1 MSRCFDAI
9 GTNEDAGGGT
19 REWHGRDVRRRARYE
34 ARVAANRARARVRG
48 KTGRVSAPRAVPT
61 DSDVTKRHS
70 AFRRDSSE
78 NPRFPNCRVVR
89 FPRSTRVSTSRVPSW
104 GVSCLCQPERGRS
117 RAPSPRATS
126 PERSFG
132 ATDRAN
138 PQKRFSPR
146 PCAGVNLETE
156 NALAE
161 CVRNSVV
168 GVPTGATDPQ
178 VSRRCR
184 ARLRVRP
191 RRPEEW
197 QARVARVRLTSQILT
212 FTSAPGCLV
221 SGRCRTVGRST
232 RCHLG
237 GNFPDGSRDRGAV
250 ARHFDARTPRASRAL
265 PRANAR
271 ARTRTARSALQEVRR
286 TRAFLRDVSPR
297 RLEARYLL
305 GSGRLRRQSAT
316 RPHRR
321 RGRARVGRRGGRRRR
336 HG

>member
-1 MSRCFDAI
+1 MHDDGCEMRDARCSMSRCFDAI

-19 REWHGRDVRRRARYE
+19 RAWHGRDVRRRARYD

-61 DSDVTKRHS
+61 DSDATKRHS

-104 GVSCLCQPERGRS
+104 GVSCLCQPQRGRS
-117 RAPSPRATS
+117 RAPFPRATS

-197 QARVARVRLTSQILT
+197 QARVARVRLTSQILDFHFCT
-212 FTSAPGCLV
+212 WLPGIGEMSDCRPIDPLSPWWKLPRRVPRPRGGGASLRRTHTARLESSSARERESPHANGAERA
-221 SGRCRTVGRST
+221 SGSASDSRVPSRCQPPKTRST
-232 RCHLG
+232 
-237 GNFPDGSRDRGAV
+237 
-250 ARHFDARTPRASRAL
+250 
-265 PRANAR
+265 
-271 ARTRTARSALQEVRR
+271 
-286 TRAFLRDVSPR
+286 
-297 RLEARYLL
+297 
-305 GSGRLRRQSAT
+305 
-316 RPHRR
+316 
-321 RGRARVGRRGGRRRR
+321 
-336 HG
+336 

>member
-1 MSRCFDAI
+1 M
-9 GTNEDAGGGT
+9 
-19 REWHGRDVRRRARYE
+19 RDVRCRVTMMRLERTRMWGEGRVSGTDGMCAG
-34 ARVAANRARARVRG
+34 ARVTMRASRRIARARVRG

-61 DSDVTKRHS
+61 DSDATKRHS

-104 GVSCLCQPERGRS
+104 GVSCLCQPQRGRS

-197 QARVARVRLTSQILT
+197 QARVARVRLTSRRFST

-221 SGRCRTVGRST
+221 SAADVGLSADRPVVLPFRVETSRRVPRPRGGGASLRRTHTARLESSSARERESPHANGAERAPGSASDSRVPSRCQPPKTRST
-232 RCHLG
+232 
-237 GNFPDGSRDRGAV
+237 
-250 ARHFDARTPRASRAL
+250 
-265 PRANAR
+265 
-271 ARTRTARSALQEVRR
+271 
-286 TRAFLRDVSPR
+286 
-297 RLEARYLL
+297 
-305 GSGRLRRQSAT
+305 
-316 RPHRR
+316 
-321 RGRARVGRRGGRRRR
+321 
-336 HG
+336 

>member
-1 MSRCFDAI
+1 MHDDGCEMRDARCSMSRCFDAI

-19 REWHGRDVRRRARYE
+19 REWHGRDVRRHARHDV
-34 ARVAANRARARVRG
+34 RVAANRARARVRG

-61 DSDVTKRHS
+61 DSDATKRHS

-104 GVSCLCQPERGRS
+104 GVSCLCQPQRGRS

-197 QARVARVRLTSQILT
+197 QARVARVRLTSRRFST

-221 SGRCRTVGRST
+221 SADVGLSA
-232 RCHLG
+232 
-237 GNFPDGSRDRGAV
+237 DRPV
-250 ARHFDARTPRASRAL
+250 
-265 PRANAR
+265 
-271 ARTRTARSALQEVRR
+271 VRR
-286 TRAFLRDVSPR
+286 RSRPLRKTSRRVPR
-297 RLEARYLL
+297 
-305 GSGRLRRQSAT
+305 
-316 RPHRR
+316 P
-321 RGRARVGRRGGRRRR
+321 RGGRASLRRTHTAR
-336 HG
+336 LESSSARERESPHANGAERASGSASDSRVPSRCQPPKTRST

>member
-1 MSRCFDAI
+1 MRDARCDVSSCRVTMRLERTRMRGEGRVS
-9 GTNEDAGGGT
+9 GTDGMCAG
-19 REWHGRDVRRRARYE
+19 
-34 ARVAANRARARVRG
+34 ARVMMRASRRIARARVRG

-61 DSDVTKRHS
+61 DSDATKRHS

-104 GVSCLCQPERGRS
+104 GVSCLCQPQRGRS

-197 QARVARVRLTSQILT
+197 QARVARVRLTSQILDFHFCT
-212 FTSAPGCLV
+212 WLPGIGEMSDCRPIDPLSPWWKLPRRVPRPRGGGASLRRTHTARLESSSARERESPHANGAERA
-221 SGRCRTVGRST
+221 SGSASDSRVPSRCQPPKTRST
-232 RCHLG
+232 
-237 GNFPDGSRDRGAV
+237 
-250 ARHFDARTPRASRAL
+250 
-265 PRANAR
+265 
-271 ARTRTARSALQEVRR
+271 
-286 TRAFLRDVSPR
+286 
-297 RLEARYLL
+297 
-305 GSGRLRRQSAT
+305 
-316 RPHRR
+316 
-321 RGRARVGRRGGRRRR
+321 
-336 HG
+336 